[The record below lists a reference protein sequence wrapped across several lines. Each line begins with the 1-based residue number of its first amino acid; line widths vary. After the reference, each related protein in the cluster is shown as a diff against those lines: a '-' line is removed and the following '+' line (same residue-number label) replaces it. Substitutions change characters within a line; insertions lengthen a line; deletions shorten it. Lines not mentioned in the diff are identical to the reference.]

1 MPNYSIVKSVR
12 TLSVLVIFFSAL
24 LASCSDP
31 EDAPKLS
38 DTSKVDVVIKPKQKT
53 PSNKQDSPETVIL
66 ISIIDE
72 HFSQLANESKQVNE
86 VLIAFTQEPSLN
98 GLQQASEALD
108 KTHALF
114 VSGDFLDTCCGIYSP
129 DLSNSENDSAKLSIK
144 TKLDQ
149 YPLLP
154 GYLDAVV
161 GYPYSGL
168 IYSDIPI
175 TRESMEQEF
184 QLGDPAYVSLGFHAL
199 ELILKGSDLKREV
212 SDFSRLKSTQDTSS
226 APAELRRTLY
236 AILLA
241 SEIENDISI
250 LKLLWES
257 DFKHRLIEKTHAQ
270 AFDFFDQLYIA
281 AEKEL
286 NEGKAQESMLENKAK
301 IDEHSSREI
310 FKLKRVL
317 LERLI
322 AIKESRIKT

>member
-1 MPNYSIVKSVR
+1 MPNYAIFKSAH

-38 DTSKVDVVIKPKQKT
+38 DTSKASVAIKPKQQAHL
-53 PSNKQDSPETVIL
+53 NKLNSQETAKL

-72 HFSQLANESKQVNE
+72 HFSQLTNESKQVNE
-86 VLIAFTQEPSLN
+86 VLIAFTRAPSQD
-98 GLQQASEALD
+98 GLQQAIEALD
-108 KTHALF
+108 KLHAVF
-114 VSGDFLDTCCGIYSP
+114 VSGYFLDACCGIYSP
-129 DLSNSENDSAKLSIK
+129 DLANTENNLAKLSIK

-149 YPLLP
+149 HPLLP
-154 GYLDAVV
+154 GYLDAVE

-184 QLGDPAYVSLGFHAL
+184 QLGDLAYVSLGFHAL
-199 ELILKGSDLKREV
+199 ELILKGSDLKRKV

-250 LKLLWES
+250 LNLLWES
-257 DFKHRLIEKTHAQ
+257 DFKNRLGEKTQVQ
-270 AFDFFDQLYIA
+270 AYDFFDQLYTA
-281 AEKEL
+281 AAKEL
-286 NEGKAQESMLENKAK
+286 NEIKAQEVLLENKAK
-301 IDEHSSREI
+301 MDEHSSIEI
-310 FKLKRVL
+310 IDVKRVL

-322 AIKESRIKT
+322 EIKESRVKT